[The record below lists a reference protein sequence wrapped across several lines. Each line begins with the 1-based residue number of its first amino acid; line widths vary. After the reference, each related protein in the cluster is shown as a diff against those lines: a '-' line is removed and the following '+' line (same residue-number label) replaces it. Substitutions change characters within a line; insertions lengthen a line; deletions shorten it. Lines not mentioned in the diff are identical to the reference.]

1 MRSFLWLVLVVSC
14 VACQSGSGGAQ
25 HSVDTYLKNMTPLE
39 RGYQQNLHA
48 ITGAIQTAH
57 AAGTTGDWTS
67 AANQATAAAKAA
79 QGLAKRASAIH
90 PPSIMRGAHADY
102 VTSLLDTAEYDS
114 AIAKAMSEP
123 AQWGGRGLDL
133 LSACMGHA
141 LDHFNTA
148 PPGVVPRAEFRLR
161 VTQLSPPD
169 TQIPAWV
176 LRIPT
181 TAHGLPNTPA
191 VCTSRVTGADPSS
204 GHGIDSAQPRRPLW
218 FGPTIGELQATII
231 HGPPGVGLVLYG
243 APNAPGRLY
252 VATYRPLGATCVH
265 GSCAMPPQPP
275 PRQLLHYGKPL
286 EMWAL
291 DNAWVTVILAPH
303 PNQARLPDLSNA
315 TPTPTA

>member
-25 HSVDTYLKNMTPLE
+25 HSVDTYLKNLAPLE

-48 ITGAIQTAH
+48 ITGAIQAAH
-57 AAGTTGDWTS
+57 AAGTMGDWTS

-102 VTSLLDTAEYDS
+102 VTSLLDTAGYDG

-123 AQWGGRGLDL
+123 AQWGGRALDL

-141 LDHFNTA
+141 PDRFSTA

-161 VTQLSPPD
+161 VTQLSPPH

-176 LRIPT
+176 RHIPT
-181 TAHGLPNTPA
+181 TAHGLPNTPTICA
-191 VCTSRVTGADPSS
+191 
-204 GHGIDSAQPRRPLW
+204 SA
-218 FGPTIGELQATII
+218 
-231 HGPPGVGLVLYG
+231 YG
-243 APNAPGRLY
+243 
-252 VATYRPLGATCVH
+252 
-265 GSCAMPPQPP
+265 
-275 PRQLLHYGKPL
+275 
-286 EMWAL
+286 
-291 DNAWVTVILAPH
+291 
-303 PNQARLPDLSNA
+303 
-315 TPTPTA
+315 TP